1 MNRGFKR
8 RRSPSAVAPAPS
20 VQEAENPA
28 QLQHGESSAQ
38 EAISV
43 QQPGTPVQL
52 HDAENPARL
61 LSAGPAPRLKLGQ
74 SYSYAAQ
81 LRRERIRPAPDWTT
95 QTTPRIEAD
104 PGGSYMAERPPVKSR
119 RIWRNVA
126 LAAIFAVVV
135 AVATY
140 RISSAVSPIYQST
153 AQLRIVVNEANG
165 LGQDSL
171 QASDDLTAQ
180 LVQLVPTDSVLTAP
194 ARQLG
199 MSVSALNS
207 SLSVGTVAQQNLMQ
221 ITANAPSASEAQRR
235 AATITSD
242 FKSFMVSDAQRQLAS
257 YVGSLSREIQRMNAT
272 EAQIA
277 AKLRTATGGN
287 ATVLGTELGSII
299 SQQQSLRSQLT
310 QREATTVP
318 VIQQVQAAGV
328 GSKVSPRPTLYAI
341 VALLVAGFV
350 AAQIVV
356 LTERRRRAA
365 L

>member
-1 MNRGFKR
+1 MLQRLRCKRQRIRPCLNR
-8 RRSPSAVAPAPS
+8 
-20 VQEAENPA
+20 
-28 QLQHGESSAQ
+28 GESSAQ
-38 EAISV
+38 RAISV
-43 QQPGTPVQL
+43 QLTETPVQP
-52 HDAENPARL
+52 HDAENPASG
-61 LSAGPAPRLKLGQ
+61 LSGGPALRLELDQ
-74 SYSYAAQ
+74 SDNGAAQ
-81 LRRERIRPAPDWTT
+81 LRPEQTRPAPDWTS
-95 QTTPRIEAD
+95 QTVARIGTD
-104 PGGSYMAERPPVKSR
+104 PGGSYTAERPPVKSR

-135 AVATY
+135 ALATY
-140 RISSAVSPIYQST
+140 GISSAVSPTYQST

-221 ITANAPSASEAQRR
+221 ITADAPSASEAQRR
-235 AATITSD
+235 AATVTSH

-257 YVGSLSREIQRMNAT
+257 YVGSLSREIQSMNAT

-287 ATVLGTELGSII
+287 ATVLGTELGSIL

-341 VALLVAGFV
+341 VTLLVAGFI